1 MALKIGGDRVMKN
14 HLYYLE
20 LNAEQLGRSSAN
32 LERLGKLLRPDR
44 DVDIKVKEMFP
55 ISNLGHPTKE
65 LKIKGSEVL
74 LTEFEQIDIE
84 AKFDKIEALSNIDY
98 IGLTDKGEIIL
109 NFKDDKSS
117 STGIYD
123 FTSDFFEEHFHMG
136 KYANF
141 CIKNDFEDLI
151 KENVQELLI
160 KLGSV
165 EKQYRF
171 IVKNDEVFLRGLTS
185 KTYRNYN
192 NNIALFIS
200 LLYLNK
206 FAIENEIVFSIE
218 HARISDSAI
227 KIILEQENAV
237 GIPGVGKVYFGIVI
251 SNSEIKQ
258 STFSLE
264 IRYKLVDEEDSTK
277 SFTAIPVL
285 RDSIFNVYHNT
296 GIAKLE
302 EKVGD
307 INTLKNAQNSILTL
321 IKEIKEIR
329 TISDDTIF
337 NLFRK
342 ITNNHQN
349 FKAETRQN
357 MQELYEKNIINNT
370 LNLIQAF
377 DKTTSITSDFD
388 ERVFLERIYHELI
401 SDLINRK
408 QKNKEKPA

>member
-1 MALKIGGDRVMKN
+1 MAVKIGGGRVMKN

-20 LNAEQLGRSSAN
+20 LNAEQLGKSSAN

-44 DVDIKVKEMFP
+44 DIDIKVKEMFP

-65 LKIKGSEVL
+65 LKIKGSKVL
-74 LTEFEQIDIE
+74 LTEFKQIDIE

-123 FTSDFFEEHFHMG
+123 FTYEFFEVHFHMG

-141 CIKNDFEDLI
+141 CIKNNFEDLI
-151 KENVQELLI
+151 KENVQELLV

-237 GIPGVGKVYFGIVI
+237 SIPGVGKVYFGIVI

-342 ITNNHQN
+342 ITNNQQN

-401 SDLINRK
+401 SDLIKRK
-408 QKNKEKPA
+408 QKNKEKPV

>member
-1 MALKIGGDRVMKN
+1 MKN

-20 LNAEQLGRSSAN
+20 LNAEQLGKSSAN

-44 DVDIKVKEMFP
+44 DIDIKVKEMFP

-65 LKIKGSEVL
+65 LKIKGSKVL
-74 LTEFEQIDIE
+74 LTEFKQIDIE

-123 FTSDFFEEHFHMG
+123 FTYEFFEVHFHMG

-141 CIKNDFEDLI
+141 CIKNNFEDLI
-151 KENVQELLI
+151 KENVQELLV

-237 GIPGVGKVYFGIVI
+237 SIPGVGKVYFGIVI

-342 ITNNHQN
+342 ITNNQQN

-401 SDLINRK
+401 SDLIKRK
-408 QKNKEKPA
+408 QKNKEKPV